1 MSRKVSNQGF
11 TLIELLVVITIIA
24 ILASISVPVYN
35 SITERAK
42 ITKVMSNVKQIN
54 LACRTF
60 AIDNEGVYPTG
71 GAADVGA
78 GDSGGGGEASTSTEA
93 FDELVPDYV
102 NVESLPLKTCET

>member
-1 MSRKVSNQGF
+1 MSKRTCDQGF

-42 ITKVMSNVKQIN
+42 LTKVISNVKQMN

-60 AIDNEGVYPTG
+60 AIDNSGIFPTG
-71 GAADVGA
+71 
-78 GDSGGGGEASTSTEA
+78 SFS
-93 FDELVPDYV
+93 
-102 NVESLPLKTCET
+102 